1 MSVERELLKKILM
14 LYKEDKFCILWE
26 AVNEIEKLL
35 AQPEQTE
42 QEPVAWIDDGS
53 LKSLQESTGYALRFL
68 TNDTENLKNTDVP
81 LYLAPPKREPVAWKE
96 TLIERF
102 QSAFDSEMFQTD
114 EGEAL
119 ILLEDAIC
127 YIEEFAPPK
136 RKPLSNEDIANLE
149 IQSKTLDTLDYR
161 YGFIEGFLCA
171 EKAHDITGVDDE

>member
-1 MSVERELLKKILM
+1 MSKERELLAMALIALEDAH
-14 LYKEDKFCILWE
+14 LHIDKFQDEDTRLS
-26 AVNEIEKLL
+26 VIEQIIELL
-35 AQPEQTE
+35 AQPEQ
-42 QEPVAWIDDGS
+42 
-53 LKSLQESTGYALRFL
+53 
-68 TNDTENLKNTDVP
+68 
-81 LYLAPPKREPVAWKE
+81 EPVAWKE
-96 TLIERF
+96 TLIEHF

-171 EKAHDITGVDDE
+171 EKAHGIGVDDETV

>member
-1 MSVERELLKKILM
+1 MSVERELLERAIYFLEP
-14 LYKEDKFCILWE
+14 LDWDANVQDTCQDLIKEITE
-26 AVNEIEKLL
+26 LL
-35 AQPEQTE
+35 AQPEH
-42 QEPVAWIDDGS
+42 
-53 LKSLQESTGYALRFL
+53 
-68 TNDTENLKNTDVP
+68 
-81 LYLAPPKREPVAWKE
+81 KREPVAWKE

>member
-1 MSVERELLKKILM
+1 MSRERELLEKISRNMKYLHYDECNKD
-14 LYKEDKFCILWE
+14 LRDEIKE
-26 AVNEIEKLL
+26 LL
-35 AQPEQTE
+35 AQPEQ
-42 QEPVAWIDDGS
+42 
-53 LKSLQESTGYALRFL
+53 
-68 TNDTENLKNTDVP
+68 
-81 LYLAPPKREPVAWKE
+81 EPVAWKE
-96 TLIERF
+96 TLIEHF

-114 EGEAL
+114 EYEAL

-171 EKAHDITGVDDE
+171 EKAHGIGVDDE